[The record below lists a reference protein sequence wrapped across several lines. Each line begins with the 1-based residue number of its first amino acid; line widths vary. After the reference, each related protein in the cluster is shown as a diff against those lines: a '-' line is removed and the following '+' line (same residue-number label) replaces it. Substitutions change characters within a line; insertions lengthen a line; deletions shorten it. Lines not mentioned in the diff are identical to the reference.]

1 MTAVK
6 NFLHFL
12 GKTGCAHC
20 RHLHFFKKIKFA
32 SLLSWLFFLKN
43 EKLEIFVFFWDITCV
58 YGCICGHFFTKK
70 WKYAQN
76 SISSILFYAGL
87 MICVLKS
94 KKMQNFSFF
103 KNNTM
108 FSWLFF
114 HIFRTKKYFV
124 LIPFSERIFLAVLQY
139 FCRINPVS
147 RSKISWLAVTP
158 KFTRA
163 DISL

>member
-43 EKLEIFVFFWDITCV
+43 EKLEILVFFWDITCV

-87 MICVLKS
+87 MICVLKV
-94 KKMQNFSFF
+94 KKCIVFSEILRCSRFF
-103 KNNTM
+103 LK
-108 FSWLFF
+108 FF
-114 HIFRTKKYFV
+114 HTKKYFV
-124 LIPFSERIFLAVLQY
+124 LIPFLKGFFFQFYYRRVYTLVFLIAIIFFYNYQMFLDRY
-139 FCRINPVS
+139 I
-147 RSKISWLAVTP
+147 I
-158 KFTRA
+158 
-163 DISL
+163 